1 MTRVVTELKPGFV
14 KLGAMDALEIRS
26 AETRNG
32 ARALY
37 LNGPLTLNTLF
48 EFQDVVRQEPSK
60 GLIIVLEGVPYMDS
74 AGLGAVLGA
83 YASCQRHG
91 QKFALAKV
99 SQRVRTL
106 LQVAKVDTLVP
117 SYDSLEAA
125 ETHVSANAGSA

>member
-1 MTRVVTELKPGFV
+1 
-14 KLGAMDALEIRS
+14 MDSLQIRTDS
-26 AETRNG
+26 QDG
-32 ARALY
+32 ARTLY

-48 EFQDVVRQEPSK
+48 EFQDIVRQEQAK
-60 GLIIVLEGVPYMDS
+60 GLILVLEDVPYMDS

-106 LQVAKVDTLVP
+106 LQIAKVDTLVP
-117 SYDSLEAA
+117 WYDSIEAA
-125 ETHVSANAGSA
+125 ASHVATTAESA

>member
-1 MTRVVTELKPGFV
+1 
-14 KLGAMDALEIRS
+14 MDALEIQS
-26 AETRNG
+26 DESPGG
-32 ARALY
+32 ARLLH

-48 EFQDVVRQEPSK
+48 EFQELVRKEHTK
-60 GLIIVLEGVPYMDS
+60 GLILVLEGVPYMDS

-106 LQVAKVDTLVP
+106 MQVAKVESLVP
-117 SYDSLEAA
+117 SYETVEAA
-125 ETHVSANAGSA
+125 ETHVTSNAQRA